1 MAVIPPSATAAPGAA
16 SPAAGGLDPQAA
28 AANAANAKRAA
39 AVAAASRKGGKS
51 GVVLIS
57 SLGLFAMLAI
67 GPGSPSL
74 LVFMVIALAPTV
86 AAVLTDKDPEKH
98 AAIAV
103 GAMTLGAMIPLV
115 LGQFT
120 AKPSSGYN
128 VLRDPFA
135 WLSVYAAAGIGW
147 AIHSAVPAVTVFL
160 SDLRADWRRKDL
172 LKLQDDLAEE
182 WGQEV
187 KGRRPSPRKTR
198 RRSRSQ
204 ALRRR
209 PASSAA

>member
-1 MAVIPPSATAAPGAA
+1 MAVIPPATAPAAAPTG
-16 SPAAGGLDPQAA
+16 AAGGLDPQAV

-39 AVAAASRKGGKS
+39 LIAAQSQKGGKS

-57 SLGLFAMLAI
+57 SLGLFAMVAI
-67 GPGSPSL
+67 GLGSPSL
-74 LVFMVIALAPTV
+74 LVFMVISLAPTI

-120 AKPSSGYN
+120 AKPSSGYS

-135 WLSVYAAAGIGW
+135 WLTVYGAAGIGW
-147 AIHSAVPAVTVFL
+147 GIHSAVPAITVFL
-160 SDLRADWRRKDL
+160 SDMRAEWRRKDL
-172 LKLQDDLAEE
+172 LKLQDELAEE

-187 KGRRPSPRKTR
+187 IGKKKT
-198 RRSRSQ
+198 S
-204 ALRRR
+204 
-209 PASSAA
+209 

>member
-1 MAVIPPSATAAPGAA
+1 MAVIPPTTTAAQ
-16 SPAAGGLDPQAA
+16 PAAGGLDPAA
-28 AANAANAKRAA
+28 VAANAANAKRAA
-39 AVAAASRKGGKS
+39 AIAAQSQKGGKS

-57 SLGLFAMLAI
+57 SLGLFAMGAI
-67 GPGSPSL
+67 GLGSPSL
-74 LVFMVIALAPTV
+74 LVFMIIALAPTI

-135 WLSVYAAAGIGW
+135 WLSVYAAAGVGW
-147 AIHSAVPAVTVFL
+147 GIHSAVPTITVYL
-160 SDLRADWRRKDL
+160 SDMRAEWRRKDL
-172 LKLQDDLAEE
+172 LKLQDELAEE
-182 WGQEV
+182 WGPEV
-187 KGRRPSPRKTR
+187 VGKKKTTG
-198 RRSRSQ
+198 
-204 ALRRR
+204 
-209 PASSAA
+209 

>member
-1 MAVIPPSATAAPGAA
+1 MAVIPPTAAPAA
-16 SPAAGGLDPQAA
+16 PAAPGAGGLDPQAA

-39 AVAAASRKGGKS
+39 AIAAQSRKGGKS
-51 GVVLIS
+51 GMVLIS

-67 GPGSPSL
+67 GLGSPSL
-74 LVFMVIALAPTV
+74 LVFMIIALAPTV
-86 AAVLTDKDPEKH
+86 AAILTDKDPEKH

-147 AIHSAVPAVTVFL
+147 GIHAAVPAISVFL
-160 SDLRADWRRKDL
+160 SDMRADWRRKDL
-172 LKLQDDLAEE
+172 VKLQDDLADE

-187 KGRRPSPRKTR
+187 IGKKKT
-198 RRSRSQ
+198 
-204 ALRRR
+204 
-209 PASSAA
+209 ASEPEKKK

>member
-1 MAVIPPSATAAPGAA
+1 MAVIPPAATPAAAPAAPG
-16 SPAAGGLDPQAA
+16 AGGLDPQAA

-39 AVAAASRKGGKS
+39 VVAAQSRKGGAS

-67 GPGSPSL
+67 GLGSPSL
-74 LVFMVIALAPTV
+74 LVFMIIAFMPTLG
-86 AAVLTDKDPEKH
+86 AVLTDKDPEKH
-98 AAIAV
+98 SAIAV
-103 GAMTLGAMIPLV
+103 GAMSLGAMIPLV

-135 WLSVYAAAGIGW
+135 WLSVYGAAGIGW
-147 AIHSAVPAVTVFL
+147 MIHATVPSVTVFL

-172 LKLQDDLAEE
+172 IKLQEELAEE

-187 KGRRPSPRKTR
+187 VGKKKTTG
-198 RRSRSQ
+198 
-204 ALRRR
+204 
-209 PASSAA
+209 

>member
-1 MAVIPPSATAAPGAA
+1 MAVIPPASAPA
-16 SPAAGGLDPQAA
+16 PAAGGLDPQAA
-28 AANAANAKRAA
+28 AQNAANAKRAA
-39 AVAAASRKGGKS
+39 LIAAQTQKGGKS
-51 GVVLIS
+51 GMVLLI

-67 GPGSPSL
+67 GLGSPSL
-74 LVFMVIALAPTV
+74 LVFMVIALAPTI

-98 AAIAV
+98 SAIAV

-135 WLSVYAAAGIGW
+135 WLSVYGAAGIGW
-147 AIHSAVPAVTVFL
+147 GIHTAVPSITVFL
-160 SDLRADWRRKDL
+160 SDMRADWRRKDL
-172 LKLQDDLAEE
+172 LRLQDELAEE

-187 KGRRPSPRKTR
+187 IGKKKTSSPSDADKKG
-198 RRSRSQ
+198 
-204 ALRRR
+204 
-209 PASSAA
+209 PAKKG

>member
-1 MAVIPPSATAAPGAA
+1 MAVIPPTATATPAAPAG
-16 SPAAGGLDPQAA
+16 AGGLDPQAV

-39 AVAAASRKGGKS
+39 MIAAQAHKGGKS
-51 GVVLIS
+51 GMILIV

-67 GPGSPSL
+67 GLGSPSL
-74 LVFMVIALAPTV
+74 LVFMVIALAPTLG
-86 AAVLTDKDPEKH
+86 AYLTDKDPEKH
-98 AAIAV
+98 SAIAV
-103 GAMTLGAMIPLV
+103 GAMSLGAMIPLV

-135 WLSVYAAAGIGW
+135 WLSVYGAAGIGW
-147 AIHSAVPAVTVFL
+147 VIHSTIPTITVFL

-172 LKLQDDLAEE
+172 LKLQEELAQE

-187 KGRRPSPRKTR
+187 VGKKRTTG
-198 RRSRSQ
+198 
-204 ALRRR
+204 
-209 PASSAA
+209 